1 MRNTLGSITA
11 TVSVRIG
18 DGDPADIL
26 TIDIPITVAPAL
38 HGADIV
44 VDRNQVNH
52 NLADGLRAVA
62 DQLAPDSRKQHIELN
77 VHPAP
82 KPEAVANA
90 AAEQINFEL
99 RRGGI

>member
-26 TIDIPITVAPAL
+26 TIDVPITVSPTFS
-38 HGADIV
+38 GADIV
-44 VDRNQVNH
+44 VDRMQVNR
-52 NLADGLRAVA
+52 NLADGLRAAA
-62 DQLAPDSRKQHIELN
+62 DELSPDTREQHIELN
-77 VHPAP
+77 VHPSP
-82 KPEAVANA
+82 NPEAIAEKANV
-90 AAEQINFEL
+90 EL